1 MSFDVGL
8 GRCIELTDESVT
20 VKLDSS
26 LVHKWFPSEPWH
38 RPGTSLLRFDRKLCS
53 TERPPAL
60 DGEIYVNTDSLKR
73 KAVGSLDLDG
83 KGVTRTVVDLRVI
96 MDGVDPL
103 PQPAPKPKNGSRR

>member
-8 GRCIELTDESVT
+8 GRCTELTDESVT

-26 LVHKWFPSEPWH
+26 LVHKWFPLEPWH
-38 RPGTSLLRFDRKLCS
+38 RPGTSLLKFDRKLCS
-53 TERPPAL
+53 AERPPQL

-83 KGVTRTVVDLRVI
+83 SGANRTVVDLRVI
-96 MDGVDPL
+96 LDGVEPL
-103 PQPAPKPKNGSRR
+103 PAPTPKPKQSGRR